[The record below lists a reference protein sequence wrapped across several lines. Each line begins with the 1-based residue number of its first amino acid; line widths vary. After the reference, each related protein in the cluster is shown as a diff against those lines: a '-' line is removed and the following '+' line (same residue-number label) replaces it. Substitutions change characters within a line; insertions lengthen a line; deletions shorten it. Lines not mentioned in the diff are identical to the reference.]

1 MNNFKNFK
9 KFWEKEEPEIVTT
22 SNLEETGI
30 YRLLQRPMT
39 FEYDKIDL
47 ETIEK
52 VALETFTKIN
62 PYDPYH
68 GLGKPFSITFNEPWV
83 PKEKELVKIPGLT
96 WIDMAEKEFI
106 EDFKQKITDTVL
118 MGDYKKEMKMN
129 RVELEMQRLRE
140 STGENYMLNKMINTD
155 GVNFFAEY
163 TLYKDYDKYFGLT
176 LDGESINI
184 IEIMEEEFAEFLYH
198 YRLSAMYPQ
207 VEAVHE
213 DTVQEVDGWSTHPE
227 KPAGFDIVNLKE
239 QSIDDYF
246 KNLEA
251 GYILANSED
260 MKTPMEM
267 LNDSI
272 KIIKDILNNRDKTTD
287 WNITPEENEAIKEQM
302 ESGKTDS
309 FVPVYDENDIAD
321 ELVVDSKYDMTANSF
336 SGTYLKGPEM
346 WTETSTNTGGVHA
359 GMWDSSPSIEGQK
372 EVEDNSKAA
381 FISKIVADV
390 MEELLTKGTC
400 SINITLKQE

>member
-22 SNLEETGI
+22 SNLEEPGI

-39 FEYDKIDL
+39 FKYDKIDL
-47 ETIEK
+47 EMIKQFLDE
-52 VALETFTKIN
+52 
-62 PYDPYH
+62 
-68 GLGKPFSITFNEPWV
+68 GFNR
-83 PKEKELVKIPGLT
+83 
-96 WIDMAEKEFI
+96 
-106 EDFKQKITDTVL
+106 

-176 LDGESINI
+176 LDGESIDVI
-184 IEIMEEEFAEFLYH
+184 DIMEEEFAEFLYH
-198 YRLSAMYPQ
+198 YRLSTIYPQ

-213 DTVQEVDGWSTHPE
+213 DTWD
-227 KPAGFDIVNLKE
+227 
-239 QSIDDYF
+239 
-246 KNLEA
+246 
-251 GYILANSED
+251 
-260 MKTPMEM
+260 
-267 LNDSI
+267 
-272 KIIKDILNNRDKTTD
+272 
-287 WNITPEENEAIKEQM
+287 ITPEENEAIKEQM

-309 FVPVYDENDIAD
+309 FVPVYDENDI
-321 ELVVDSKYDMTANSF
+321 EKQLVVDSKYDMTAGSF

-346 WTETSTNTGGVHA
+346 WVETSTNTGTDCTNSWAETSTNTVVSTNWTSA
-359 GMWDSSPSIEGQK
+359 PQDIKDM
-372 EVEDNSKAA
+372 EDNSKAA
-381 FISKIVADV
+381 FISKVVADV

-400 SINITLKQE
+400 SLNITLK